1 MELLKRESI
10 IQQFASIDELNSIQ
24 RNLLLKAKEAA
35 KNAYAPYSKFNVGCA
50 LLLDNGEIIL
60 GNNQENIAYPSGLC
74 AERTA
79 IFYAGA
85 NFPTVPIKM
94 MAVTAFANGYEVNQ
108 PVMPCGAC
116 LQSISEFELRF
127 AKAIEIILQGNSGA
141 IYIAE
146 GIKTFLP
153 FQFFIKELGT

>member
-1 MELLKRESI
+1 MEIVKRESI
-10 IQQFASIDELNSIQ
+10 IQKFDSMEELNILSK
-24 RNLLLKAKEAA
+24 NLLLRAKEAA

-50 LLLDNGEIIL
+50 LLLENGEIIL

-79 IFYAGA
+79 VFYAGA
-85 NFPTVPIKM
+85 NFPTIPIKIL
-94 MAVTAFANGYEVNQ
+94 AVTAFAKSYEVNQ

-127 AKAIEIILQGNSGA
+127 SKPIQIILQGNSGP

-146 GIKTFLP
+146 GTKTFLP
-153 FQFFIKELGT
+153 FQFFIKELGM

>member
-1 MELLKRESI
+1 MELVKRESI
-10 IQQFASIDELNSIQ
+10 IQQFESIEELNTVSK
-24 RNLLLKAKEAA
+24 NLLLSAKEAA

-50 LLLDNGEIIL
+50 LLLENGEIIL

-79 IFYAGA
+79 VFYAGA
-85 NFPTVPIKM
+85 NFPTIPIKM
-94 MAVTAFANGYEVNQ
+94 LAVTAFAKSYEVNQ

-116 LQSISEFELRF
+116 LQSISELELRF
-127 AKAIEIILQGNSGA
+127 TKPIQIILQGNSGP

-146 GIKTFLP
+146 GTKTFLP
-153 FQFFIKELGT
+153 FQFFIKELGM

>member
-1 MELLKRESI
+1 MEIVKRESI
-10 IQQFASIDELNSIQ
+10 IQKFDSMEELNILSK
-24 RNLLLKAKEAA
+24 NLLLRAKEAA

-50 LLLDNGEIIL
+50 LLLETGEIIL

-79 IFYAGA
+79 VFYAGA
-85 NFPTVPIKM
+85 NFPTIPIKIL
-94 MAVTAFANGYEVNQ
+94 AVTAFAKSYEVNQ

-127 AKAIEIILQGNSGA
+127 SKPIQIILQGNSGP

-146 GIKTFLP
+146 GTKTFLP
-153 FQFFIKELGT
+153 FQFFIKELGM